1 MLKLCLEVIFGHF
14 HEEHEVEWS
23 GVDFLQFYFYF
34 EQLVIRSLLR
44 VQADLANHTKYK
56 SIKKKAQDF
65 LMFFAYTSKLFP
77 STYNFKSE
85 NDPNN

>member
-1 MLKLCLEVIFGHF
+1 MVVGLVARSGGLFGGRA
-14 HEEHEVEWS
+14 WS
-23 GVDFLQFYFYF
+23 GVGWVLSNFIFILNNWLF
-34 EQLVIRSLLR
+34 VLR

-77 STYNFKSE
+77 SAYNFKSE